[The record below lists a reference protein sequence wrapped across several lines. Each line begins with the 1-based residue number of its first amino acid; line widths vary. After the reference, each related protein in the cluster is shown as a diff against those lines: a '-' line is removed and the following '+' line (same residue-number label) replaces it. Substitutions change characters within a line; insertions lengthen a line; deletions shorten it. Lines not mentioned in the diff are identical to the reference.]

1 MGVLPPQSAAARLG
15 TGAAVRDTAGQR
27 RRAAAQPVPPA
38 EHGRRSRPRCRLLLN
53 HLNESSM
60 LIAVAVFVFTP
71 VLVIWQ
77 PKGLGVGWSAA
88 IGAAIALGV
97 GAVSLQDKIGRAHV

>member
-15 TGAAVRDTAGQR
+15 TGAAARDTAGQR
-27 RRAAAQPVPPA
+27 RMAAAQPFPPA
-38 EHGRRSRPRCRLLLN
+38 EHGRPSRPRCRLLLN

-60 LIAVAVFVFTP
+60 LIAVAVFVFTL

-77 PKGLGVGWSAA
+77 PQGLGVGRSAA
-88 IGAAIALGV
+88 IGAAMALCCRCV
-97 GAVSLQDKIGRAHV
+97 TL